1 MRRDEAIRILETHRD
16 EMDRFDVKSLS
27 IFGSVARDEARPDS
41 DLDVLV
47 EFRGRPTFDGYMG
60 LLEYLEDLLGST
72 VDLVTSGGLRPELR
86 PYVEPEL
93 IRVA

>member
-1 MRRDEAIRILETHRD
+1 
-16 EMDRFDVKSLS
+16 
-27 IFGSVARDEARPDS
+27 
-41 DLDVLV
+41 VLV

-72 VDLVTSGGLRPELR
+72 VDLVTAGGLRPELR